1 MKEENVALKQACS
14 RVGGQAS
21 MARCLGVSS
30 PTINQ
35 WVKGI
40 RQIPAERC
48 PEIEKATNGV
58 VTCEELRPDVNWS
71 YLRRSTDHKTNA
83 A

>member
-1 MKEENVALKQACS
+1 MKKENSVFKQACV
-14 RVGGQAS
+14 RIGGQSS

-30 PTINQ
+30 PTVNQ

-48 PEIEKATNGV
+48 PEIEK
-58 VTCEELRPDVNWS
+58 VTLGAVRCEDLRPDIDWS
-71 YLRRSTDHKTNA
+71 YLRGSQLPA
-83 A
+83 LS